1 MSSDFLT
8 IVTQNE
14 IEGGEINKYK
24 NTIYD
29 SVFQTSTTDNQ
40 ESIEGLLVFVKF
52 FLLLIIIAVTLLFGF
67 LPLLW

>member
-1 MSSDFLT
+1 MSSYFLT
-8 IVTQNE
+8 ILTQNE
-14 IEGGEINKYK
+14 TDGGEIYKYK

-29 SVFQTSTTDNQ
+29 SAFQTSTTDYK